1 MSYIK
6 ALDVFFII
14 SFFFVFGAVLEY
26 IVVILHHEKKLKG
39 EKKKEDRTEVEMVPL
54 RQVGFRLL
62 TKLRECMLLENS
74 KNTYFTTPFE
84 DYVVQNEAFKYILR
98 SASI

>member
-26 IVVILHHEKKLKG
+26 IVVILHHEKKLKE
-39 EKKKEDRTEVEMVPL
+39 EKKKEDKAEVEMVPL
-54 RQVGFRLL
+54 RQVGLGYWRILQNA
-62 TKLRECMLLENS
+62 CYS
-74 KNTYFTTPFE
+74 K
-84 DYVVQNEAFKYILR
+84 ILKT
-98 SASI
+98 IITLGCCNF